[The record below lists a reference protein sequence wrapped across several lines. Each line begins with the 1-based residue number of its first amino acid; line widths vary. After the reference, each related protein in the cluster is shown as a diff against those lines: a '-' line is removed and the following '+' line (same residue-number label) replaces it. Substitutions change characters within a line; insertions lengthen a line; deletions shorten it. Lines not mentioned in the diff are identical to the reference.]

1 MELGECIHG
10 ARYENTSYRHRASS
24 SYQLLAVADAG
35 NSAPDN
41 DERTTV
47 AFLH

>member
-1 MELGECIHG
+1 MEQVECIHG
-10 ARYENTSYRHRASS
+10 ARYENPSYRHRASS
-24 SYQLLAVADAG
+24 SYQLAVADAG